1 MLHINSNFSMKK
13 IIYLALGL
21 FILIGCNQT
30 STKTAGDDH
39 DDHDHAAT
47 NTELTLNNG
56 NKWKA
61 DSITN
66 HNVVNLKTIADNFR
80 IKPFPSATDY
90 QLVGS
95 DLNAGVNKLIGD
107 CKMSGPDHDALHH
120 WLEPVLKESNEL
132 KSSKDT
138 TSARATFESLDK
150 RIDDY
155 HKYFE

>member
-1 MLHINSNFSMKK
+1 MLIINSRLSLKK

-21 FILIGCNQT
+21 FILIGCSQT
-30 STKTAGDDH
+30 PNKTAGDDH

-61 DSITN
+61 DSTTN

-90 QLVGS
+90 QLVGG
-95 DLNAGVNKLIGD
+95 DLIAGVNTLIRD

-120 WLEPVLKESNEL
+120 WLEPVLKEINDL
-132 KSSKDT
+132 KDSKDT

-155 HKYFE
+155 HKFFE